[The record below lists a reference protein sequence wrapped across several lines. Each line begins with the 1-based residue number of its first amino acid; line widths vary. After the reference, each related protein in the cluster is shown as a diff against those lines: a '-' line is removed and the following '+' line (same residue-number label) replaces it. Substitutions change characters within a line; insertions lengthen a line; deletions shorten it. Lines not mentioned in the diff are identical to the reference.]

1 MEMFAIM
8 NYLMK
13 HPMSFTYPNSFLERH
28 NVDSEFCQ
36 REVAWQANVKYS
48 AFTNC
53 MQPKTLLSPF
63 QWLCPG
69 NQIASKMIFI
79 QRLKLLCHLW
89 QLRSGF
95 QVSYKDIYPKYYKH
109 WQFIL
114 WQLIVDSRKNTSAKL
129 QKFSVFPCWLNLPKN
144 KKVQDSSEFL

>member
-1 MEMFAIM
+1 MQPDLRWAFIKLLSRYKEVHAYQKVMEMFAIM

-36 REVAWQANVKYS
+36 REVAWLANVKYS
-48 AFTNC
+48 AFTSC
-53 MQPKTLLSPF
+53 MQPKTSLSPF
-63 QWLCPG
+63 QWLCLG

-79 QRLKLLCHLW
+79 QRLKLLYHLW

-95 QVSYKDIYPKYYKH
+95 QVCKN
-109 WQFIL
+109 WIL
-114 WQLIVDSRKNTSAKL
+114 VLCWYICHSRFVVRDVLLT
-129 QKFSVFPCWLNLPKN
+129 
-144 KKVQDSSEFL
+144 